1 MAEPTPSSTS
11 PPTDPGEPPLAPRP
25 RLRTVVG
32 LFARIGAMSFGGG
45 MAGWYFREVV
55 ERRRWLGEMD
65 FLSGLALAQIL
76 PGINASNLLVYIGQR
91 LHGWIGAAVVP
102 ASLLFFPVLISM
114 GLGAGY
120 EEVAHHPW
128 VHRFL
133 EGAAAAAVGLTAT
146 LGFRAFRHSARD
158 PGLFVTLAAT
168 FVCIGILRWPMVA
181 VAPCTA
187 LLGVAAAWRIRGRV
201 RSEKKDA

>member
-1 MAEPTPSSTS
+1 MSDPQSSAQPPSSS
-11 PPTDPGEPPLAPRP
+11 AEPPLAPRP
-25 RLRTVVG
+25 RLRTIVW

-55 ERRRWLGEMD
+55 ERRRWMGETD

-76 PGINASNLLVYIGQR
+76 PGINATNLLVYIGQR
-91 LHGWIGAAVVP
+91 LYGWIGAVIVP
-102 ASLLFFPVLISM
+102 ASLLFFPVLIAM

-120 EEVAHHPW
+120 AEVAHYPW

-133 EGAAAAAVGLTAT
+133 EGAAAAAVGLTST
-146 LGFRAFRHSARD
+146 LGFKAFRHATKD
-158 PGLFVTLAAT
+158 PGLFVALLLT

-187 LLGVAAAWRIRGRV
+187 LLGIAAAWRIRWRIGGR
-201 RSEKKDA
+201 KGA

>member
-1 MAEPTPSSTS
+1 MADPEADPERSSSPSA
-11 PPTDPGEPPLAPRP
+11 EPPLAPRP
-25 RLRTVVG
+25 RLRVVAG

-55 ERRRWLGEMD
+55 ERRRWMAELD

-76 PGINASNLLVYIGQR
+76 PGINATNLLVYIGQR
-91 LHGWIGAAVVP
+91 LHGWVGAAVVP
-102 ASLLFFPVLISM
+102 ASLLFFPVLITI

-120 EEVAHHPW
+120 SEVAHHPW

-146 LGFRAFRHSARD
+146 LGFRAFRHSTKD

-187 LLGVAAAWRIRGRV
+187 VFGIASAWRIRGRV
-201 RSEKKDA
+201 RSEKNDA

>member
-1 MAEPTPSSTS
+1 MADPAPSETQPS
-11 PPTDPGEPPLAPRP
+11 PSEPPLAPRP
-25 RLRTVVG
+25 PLRTVAG

-55 ERRRWLGEMD
+55 ERRRWMGELD

-76 PGINASNLLVYIGQR
+76 PGINATNLLVYIGQR
-91 LHGWIGAAVVP
+91 LHGWVGAAAVP
-102 ASLLFFPVLISM
+102 ASLLFFPVLITI
-114 GLGAGY
+114 GLGVGY
-120 EEVAHHPW
+120 GEVAHHPW

-146 LGFRAFRHSARD
+146 LGFRAFRHSTRD

-187 LLGVAAAWRIRGRV
+187 LLGIASAWRIRGRV
-201 RSEKKDA
+201 RSEKNDA